1 MSTKLP
7 WTRLFADKWAIVV
20 DYLPAVEGNI
30 YMRLRLR
37 MLRTGEPL
45 FYNIKVLS
53 NYTGYSVKKFEAA
66 LNVLLEEGYFIRLA
80 DGRLWNLDVEEE
92 LTNSH
97 ESLEKVSKASRSKR
111 LSERA
116 KKAAQARWDKHTTYT
131 CDACDDAQVT
141 ENTDKNDAKAMLNDA
156 KTMLNDAKH
165 AKHDAKAML
174 NDAYIYNNN
183 INNNINNNNKNKTI
197 ILSKREIDFEN
208 LETNDFVEKAIECDV
223 ESQSEQ
229 IKTIETKQPI
239 IREQNINLSNEVN
252 NRWQINEAMIAK
264 LPSRKVKKVGKKL
277 SEIFDTMMPAYFPEK
292 ANFFEGT
299 KKTREKQ
306 EVERI
311 LEDFK
316 PDFQYAT
323 EQGLTHGEALS
334 EFEKF
339 VRFSKTNPCR
349 NANERDWQSAW
360 DNWITHPEYGLVI
373 KKHKKL
379 ETEKLYATACYKS
392 SSNNFANKLSERFSI
407 PPTAIY
413 A

>member
-53 NYTGYSVKKFEAA
+53 HYTGYSVKKFEAA
-66 LNVLLEEGYFIRLA
+66 LNVLLEEGYLIRLA

-92 LTNSH
+92 LNNSN
-97 ESLEKVSKASRSKR
+97 ENLDKASEKASKA
-111 LSERA
+111 A
-116 KKAAQARWDKHTTYT
+116 KARWDKNK
-131 CDACDDAQVT
+131 DKSNDDARAMHEQCT
-141 ENTDKNDAKAMLNDA
+141 SNAYAMLNDA
-156 KTMLNDAKH
+156 
-165 AKHDAKAML
+165 
-174 NDAYIYNNN
+174 I
-183 INNNINNNNKNKTI
+183 NINNNNNNNKKNKNI

-208 LETNDFVEKAIECDV
+208 LETNDLVEKAIECDV

-229 IKTIETKQPI
+229 IKTIENKQPI
-239 IREQNINLSNEVN
+239 IHEQNINLSNEAN

-292 ANFFEGT
+292 ANFFEET

-306 EVERI
+306 EVKRI

-316 PDFQYAT
+316 PDFQYAI
-323 EQGLTHGEALS
+323 EQGLTHDEALS

-339 VRFSKTNPCR
+339 VRFSKSHPCR

-392 SSNNFANKLSERFSI
+392 STNNFANKLSESFRNRE
-407 PPTAIY
+407 AISSF
-413 A
+413 ANAC

>member
-37 MLRTGEPL
+37 MLHTGEPL

-208 LETNDFVEKAIECDV
+208 LETNDFVEKAIECDDV
-223 ESQSEQ
+223 QSEQ

-252 NRWQINEAMIAK
+252 NRWQI
-264 LPSRKVKKVGKKL
+264 
-277 SEIFDTMMPAYFPEK
+277 
-292 ANFFEGT
+292 
-299 KKTREKQ
+299 
-306 EVERI
+306 
-311 LEDFK
+311 
-316 PDFQYAT
+316 
-323 EQGLTHGEALS
+323 
-334 EFEKF
+334 
-339 VRFSKTNPCR
+339 
-349 NANERDWQSAW
+349 
-360 DNWITHPEYGLVI
+360 
-373 KKHKKL
+373 
-379 ETEKLYATACYKS
+379 
-392 SSNNFANKLSERFSI
+392 
-407 PPTAIY
+407 
-413 A
+413 

>member
-7 WTRLFADKWAIVV
+7 WTRLFADQWAIVV

-66 LNVLLEEGYFIRLA
+66 LNVLLEEGYLVRLA

-92 LTNSH
+92 LNNSN
-97 ESLEKVSKASRSKR
+97 ENLDKASEKASKA
-111 LSERA
+111 A
-116 KKAAQARWDKHTTYT
+116 KARWDKNK
-131 CDACDDAQVT
+131 DKSNDDAR
-141 ENTDKNDAKAMLNDA
+141 AMHEQCTSNA
-156 KTMLNDAKH
+156 Y
-165 AKHDAKAML
+165 AMHEQCL
-174 NDAYIYNNN
+174 EMHNNIN
-183 INNNINNNNKNKTI
+183 INNNKKNKNI

-299 KKTREKQ
+299 KKISEKQ

-323 EQGLTHGEALS
+323 EQGLTHDEALS

-339 VRFSKTNPCR
+339 VRFSKSNPCR

-392 SSNNFANKLSERFSI
+392 STNSFANNLSESFNQLA
-407 PPTAIY
+407 TAIY

>member
-7 WTRLFADKWAIVV
+7 WTRLFADQWAIVV

-53 NYTGYSVKKFEAA
+53 HYTGYSVKKFEAA
-66 LNVLLEEGYFIRLA
+66 LNVLLEEGYLIRLA

-92 LTNSH
+92 LNNSN
-97 ESLEKVSKASRSKR
+97 ENLDKASEKASKA
-111 LSERA
+111 A
-116 KKAAQARWDKHTTYT
+116 KARWDKNK
-131 CDACDDAQVT
+131 DKSNDDAR
-141 ENTDKNDAKAMLNDA
+141 AMHEQCTSNA
-156 KTMLNDAKH
+156 Y
-165 AKHDAKAML
+165 AMHEQCL
-174 NDAYIYNNN
+174 EMH
-183 INNNINNNNKNKTI
+183 NNINNNNNKKNKNI

-208 LETNDFVEKAIECDV
+208 LETNDLVDEPIECDV

-239 IREQNINLSNEVN
+239 IREQNTNTSNKAN
-252 NRWQINEAMIAK
+252 NRWQIDEAMIEK
-264 LPSRKVKKVGKKL
+264 LPSRKVKKVGKQL
-277 SEIFDTMMPAYFPEK
+277 SEIVDKIMPAYFPEK

-299 KKTREKQ
+299 KKIREKQ

-323 EQGLTHGEALS
+323 EQGLTHDEALS

-339 VRFSKTNPCR
+339 VRFSKSNPCR

-373 KKHKKL
+373 KKHKKS
-379 ETEKLYATACYKS
+379 EVKKLYESACYKPP
-392 SSNNFANKLSERFSI
+392 SNNFANNLSESFNQLA
-407 PPTAIY
+407 TAIY

>member
-7 WTRLFADKWAIVV
+7 WTRLFADKWLLDLAC
-20 DYLPAVEGNI
+20 LPAIEGNV
-30 YMRLRLR
+30 YMRLRLQ
-37 MLRTGEPL
+37 MLRTREPL
-45 FYNIKVLS
+45 VNDAQILS
-53 NYTGYSVKKFEAA
+53 HFTCCSVKRFQKA
-66 LNVLLEEGYFIRLA
+66 LDYLFRSGHIILSE
-80 DGRLWNLDVEEE
+80 DGHLWCSDVEEE
-92 LTNSH
+92 LKNSD
-97 ESLEKVSKASRSKR
+97 ETLNKFA
-111 LSERA
+111 ERA
-116 KKAAQARWDKHTTYT
+116 AKAANTRKH
-131 CDACDDAQVT
+131 
-141 ENTDKNDAKAMLNDA
+141 KNHEESSRELQDSLRSLQDSSRCLEDSSRGYN
-156 KTMLNDAKH
+156 
-165 AKHDAKAML
+165 
-174 NDAYIYNNN
+174 NNN
-183 INNNINNNNKNKTI
+183 INNNKKNKNI

-208 LETNDFVEKAIECDV
+208 LETNDFVDEPIECDDV
-223 ESQSEQ
+223 QSEQ

-239 IREQNINLSNEVN
+239 IREQNINLSNEAN

-292 ANFFEGT
+292 ANFFEET
-299 KKTREKQ
+299 KKTSEKQ
-306 EVERI
+306 DVERI

-323 EQGLTHGEALS
+323 EQGLTHDEALS

-339 VRFSKTNPCR
+339 VRFSKSNPCR

>member
-1 MSTKLP
+1 MSSKLP
-7 WTRLFADKWAIVV
+7 WTRLFADKWLLDLAC
-20 DYLPAVEGNI
+20 LPAIEGNV
-30 YMRLRLR
+30 YMRLRLQ
-37 MLRTGEPL
+37 MLRTREPL
-45 FYNIKVLS
+45 VNDAQILS
-53 NYTGYSVKKFEAA
+53 HFTCCSVKRFQKA
-66 LNVLLEEGYFIRLA
+66 LDYLFRSGHIILSE
-80 DGRLWNLDVEEE
+80 DGHLWCSDVEEE
-92 LTNSH
+92 LKNSD
-97 ESLEKVSKASRSKR
+97 ETLNKFA
-111 LSERA
+111 ERA
-116 KKAAQARWDKHTTYT
+116 AKAANTRKH
-131 CDACDDAQVT
+131 
-141 ENTDKNDAKAMLNDA
+141 KNHEESSRELQDSLRSLQDSSRCLEDSSRGYN
-156 KTMLNDAKH
+156 
-165 AKHDAKAML
+165 
-174 NDAYIYNNN
+174 NNN
-183 INNNINNNNKNKTI
+183 INNNKKNKNI

-208 LETNDFVEKAIECDV
+208 LETNDLVDEPIECDV

-239 IREQNINLSNEVN
+239 IHEQNINLSNEVN

-292 ANFFEGT
+292 ANFFEET
-299 KKTREKQ
+299 KKTSEKQ
-306 EVERI
+306 DVERI

-323 EQGLTHGEALS
+323 EQGLTHDEALS

-339 VRFSKTNPCR
+339 VRFSKSNPCR
-349 NANERDWQSAW
+349 NTNERDWQSAW

-392 SSNNFANKLSERFSI
+392 SSNNFANNLSERFSI

>member
-7 WTRLFADKWAIVV
+7 WTRLFADQWAIVV

-53 NYTGYSVKKFEAA
+53 HYTGYSVKKFEAA
-66 LNVLLEEGYFIRLA
+66 LNVLLEEGYLIRLA

-92 LTNSH
+92 LNNSN
-97 ESLEKVSKASRSKR
+97 ENLDKASEKASKA
-111 LSERA
+111 A
-116 KKAAQARWDKHTTYT
+116 KARWDKNK
-131 CDACDDAQVT
+131 DKSNDDAR
-141 ENTDKNDAKAMLNDA
+141 AMHEQCTSNA
-156 KTMLNDAKH
+156 Y
-165 AKHDAKAML
+165 AMHEQCL
-174 NDAYIYNNN
+174 EMH
-183 INNNINNNNKNKTI
+183 NNINNNNNKKNKNI

-208 LETNDFVEKAIECDV
+208 LETNDLVDEPIECDV

-264 LPSRKVKKVGKKL
+264 LPSRKVKKVGKQL
-277 SEIFDTMMPAYFPEK
+277 SEIVDKIMPAYFPEK

-299 KKTREKQ
+299 KKIREKQ

-323 EQGLTHGEALS
+323 EQGLTHDEALS

-339 VRFSKTNPCR
+339 VRFSKSNPCR

-373 KKHKKL
+373 KKHKKS
-379 ETEKLYATACYKS
+379 EVKKLYESACYKPP
-392 SSNNFANKLSERFSI
+392 SNNFANNLSESFNQLA
-407 PPTAIY
+407 TAIY

>member
-37 MLRTGEPL
+37 MLHTGEPL

-92 LTNSH
+92 LNNSN
-97 ESLEKVSKASRSKR
+97 ENLNR
-111 LSERA
+111 LSEKA
-116 KKAAQARWDKHTTYT
+116 IKAANTKRNKQKDNSSREH
-131 CDACDDAQVT
+131 DDVIMT
-141 ENTDKNDAKAMLNDA
+141 SSRG
-156 KTMLNDAKH
+156 
-165 AKHDAKAML
+165 HDDIMMSSSRQH
-174 NDAYIYNNN
+174 
-183 INNNINNNNKNKTI
+183 INNNNNNNKKNKNI

-208 LETNDFVEKAIECDV
+208 LETNDLVDEPIECDDV
-223 ESQSEQ
+223 QSEQ

-292 ANFFEGT
+292 ENFFEET
-299 KKTREKQ
+299 KKTSEKQ

-323 EQGLTHGEALS
+323 EQGLTHDEALS

-339 VRFSKTNPCR
+339 VRFSKSNPCR

-392 SSNNFANKLSERFSI
+392 SSNNFANNLSERFSI

>member
-53 NYTGYSVKKFEAA
+53 HYTGYSVKKFEAA
-66 LNVLLEEGYFIRLA
+66 LNVLLEEGYLIRLA

-92 LTNSH
+92 LNNSN
-97 ESLEKVSKASRSKR
+97 ENLDKASEKASKA
-111 LSERA
+111 A
-116 KKAAQARWDKHTTYT
+116 KARWDKNK
-131 CDACDDAQVT
+131 DKSNDDAR
-141 ENTDKNDAKAMLNDA
+141 AMHEQCTSNA
-156 KTMLNDAKH
+156 Y
-165 AKHDAKAML
+165 AMHEQCL
-174 NDAYIYNNN
+174 EMHNNNN
-183 INNNINNNNKNKTI
+183 INNNKKNKNI
-197 ILSKREIDFEN
+197 IFSKREIDFEN
-208 LETNDFVEKAIECDV
+208 LETNDFVEKAIECDDV
-223 ESQSEQ
+223 QSGQ

-239 IREQNINLSNEVN
+239 IHEQNINLSNEAN
-252 NRWQINEAMIAK
+252 NRWQIDEAMIEK
-264 LPSRKVKKVGKKL
+264 LPSRKVKKVGKQL
-277 SEIFDTMMPAYFPEK
+277 SEIVDKIMPAYFPEK
-292 ANFFEGT
+292 ANFFEET

-306 EVERI
+306 EVKRI

-316 PDFQYAT
+316 PDFQYAI
-323 EQGLTHGEALS
+323 EQGLTHDEALS

-360 DNWITHPEYGLVI
+360 DNWITHPKYGLVT
-373 KKHKKL
+373 KKHVKSEVKKL
-379 ETEKLYATACYKS
+379 YESACYKPP
-392 SSNNFANKLSERFSI
+392 SNIFSNRLSERFSI
-407 PPTAIY
+407 PLTAIY

>member
-7 WTRLFADKWAIVV
+7 WTRLFADQWAIVV

-53 NYTGYSVKKFEAA
+53 HYTGYSVKKFEAA
-66 LNVLLEEGYFIRLA
+66 LNVLLEEGYLIRLA

-92 LTNSH
+92 LNNSN
-97 ESLEKVSKASRSKR
+97 ENLDKASEKASKA
-111 LSERA
+111 A
-116 KKAAQARWDKHTTYT
+116 KARWDKNK
-131 CDACDDAQVT
+131 DKSNDDAR
-141 ENTDKNDAKAMLNDA
+141 AMHEQCTSNA
-156 KTMLNDAKH
+156 Y
-165 AKHDAKAML
+165 AMHEQCL
-174 NDAYIYNNN
+174 EMH
-183 INNNINNNNKNKTI
+183 NNINNNNNKKNKNI

-208 LETNDFVEKAIECDV
+208 LETNDLVDEPIECDDV
-223 ESQSEQ
+223 QSEQ

-239 IREQNINLSNEVN
+239 IREQNTNTSNKAN

-264 LPSRKVKKVGKKL
+264 LPSRKVKKVGKQL
-277 SEIFDTMMPAYFPEK
+277 SEIVDKIMPAYFPEK

-299 KKTREKQ
+299 KKIREKQ

-323 EQGLTHGEALS
+323 EQGLTHDEALS

-339 VRFSKTNPCR
+339 VRFSKTNPCH

-373 KKHKKL
+373 KKHKKS
-379 ETEKLYATACYKS
+379 EVKKLYESACYKPP
-392 SSNNFANKLSERFSI
+392 SNNFANNLSESFNQLA
-407 PPTAIY
+407 TAIY

>member
-37 MLRTGEPL
+37 MLHTGEPL

-92 LTNSH
+92 LNNSN
-97 ESLEKVSKASRSKR
+97 ENLNR
-111 LSERA
+111 LSEKA
-116 KKAAQARWDKHTTYT
+116 IKAANTKRNKQKDNSSREH
-131 CDACDDAQVT
+131 DDVMMT
-141 ENTDKNDAKAMLNDA
+141 SSRG
-156 KTMLNDAKH
+156 
-165 AKHDAKAML
+165 HDDIMMSSSRQH
-174 NDAYIYNNN
+174 I
-183 INNNINNNNKNKTI
+183 NINNNNNKKNKNI

-239 IREQNINLSNEVN
+239 IHEQNINLSNEAN

-292 ANFFEGT
+292 ANFFEET
-299 KKTREKQ
+299 KKTSEKQ
-306 EVERI
+306 DVERI

-323 EQGLTHGEALS
+323 EQGLTHDEALS

-339 VRFSKTNPCR
+339 VRFSKSNPCR

-392 SSNNFANKLSERFSI
+392 SSNNFANNLSERFSI

>member
-1 MSTKLP
+1 MSIKLP

-37 MLRTGEPL
+37 MLHTGEPL

-92 LTNSH
+92 LNNSN
-97 ESLEKVSKASRSKR
+97 ENLDKASEKASKA
-111 LSERA
+111 A
-116 KKAAQARWDKHTTYT
+116 KARWDKNK
-131 CDACDDAQVT
+131 DKSNDDAR
-141 ENTDKNDAKAMLNDA
+141 AMHEQCTSNA
-156 KTMLNDAKH
+156 Y
-165 AKHDAKAML
+165 AMHEQCL
-174 NDAYIYNNN
+174 EMHNNIN
-183 INNNINNNNKNKTI
+183 INNNKKNKNI
-197 ILSKREIDFEN
+197 ILLKKEIEFEN

>member
-7 WTRLFADKWAIVV
+7 WTRLFADQWAIVV

-53 NYTGYSVKKFEAA
+53 HYTGYSVKKFEAA

-92 LTNSH
+92 LNNSN
-97 ESLEKVSKASRSKR
+97 ENLEKVSKTSRSKR

-116 KKAAQARWDKHTTYT
+116 KKAAQARWDKHTTY
-131 CDACDDAQVT
+131 ACDDAQVA

-156 KTMLNDAKH
+156 KTMLNYAKH

-183 INNNINNNNKNKTI
+183 INNNINNNNNKKNI

-208 LETNDFVEKAIECDV
+208 LETNDFVEKAIECDDV
-223 ESQSEQ
+223 QSEQ

-239 IREQNINLSNEVN
+239 IHEQNTNTSNNAN
-252 NRWQINEAMIAK
+252 NRWQIDEAMIEK
-264 LPSRKVKKVGKKL
+264 LPSRKVKKVGKQL
-277 SEIFDTMMPAYFPEK
+277 SEIVDKIMPAYFPEK

-299 KKTREKQ
+299 KKIREKQ

-323 EQGLTHGEALS
+323 EQGLTHDEALS

-339 VRFSKTNPCR
+339 VRFSKNNPCR

-373 KKHKKL
+373 KKHKKS
-379 ETEKLYATACYKS
+379 EVKKLYESACYKPP
-392 SSNNFANKLSERFSI
+392 SNNFANNLSESFNQLA
-407 PPTAIY
+407 TAIY

>member
-7 WTRLFADKWAIVV
+7 WTRLFADQWAIVV

-53 NYTGYSVKKFEAA
+53 HYTGYSVKKFEAA

-92 LTNSH
+92 LNNSN
-97 ESLEKVSKASRSKR
+97 ENLEKVSKTSRSKR

-116 KKAAQARWDKHTTYT
+116 KKAAQARWDKHTTY
-131 CDACDDAQVT
+131 ACDDAQVA

-156 KTMLNDAKH
+156 
-165 AKHDAKAML
+165 
-174 NDAYIYNNN
+174 YIYNNN
-183 INNNINNNNKNKTI
+183 NNNNNNKKNI

-208 LETNDFVEKAIECDV
+208 LETNDLVDEPIECDDV
-223 ESQSEQ
+223 QSEQ

-239 IREQNINLSNEVN
+239 IREQNTNTSNKAN
-252 NRWQINEAMIAK
+252 NRWQIDEAMIEK
-264 LPSRKVKKVGKKL
+264 LPSRKVKKVGKQL
-277 SEIFDTMMPAYFPEK
+277 SEIVDKIMPAYFPEK
-292 ANFFEGT
+292 ANFFEET

-306 EVERI
+306 EVKRI

-316 PDFQYAT
+316 PDFQYAI
-323 EQGLTHGEALS
+323 EQGLTHDEALS

-360 DNWITHPEYGLVI
+360 DNWITHPKYGLVT
-373 KKHKKL
+373 KKHKKS
-379 ETEKLYATACYKS
+379 EVKKLYESACYKPP
-392 SSNNFANKLSERFSI
+392 SNIFSNRLSERFSI
-407 PPTAIY
+407 PLTAIY

>member
-53 NYTGYSVKKFEAA
+53 HYTGYSVKKFEAA
-66 LNVLLEEGYFIRLA
+66 LNVLLEEGYLIRLA

-92 LTNSH
+92 LNNSN
-97 ESLEKVSKASRSKR
+97 ENLDKASEKASKA
-111 LSERA
+111 A
-116 KKAAQARWDKHTTYT
+116 KARWDKNK
-131 CDACDDAQVT
+131 DKSNDDARAMHEQCIS
-141 ENTDKNDAKAMLNDA
+141 NAYAMLNDA
-156 KTMLNDAKH
+156 
-165 AKHDAKAML
+165 
-174 NDAYIYNNN
+174 I
-183 INNNINNNNKNKTI
+183 NINNNNNNNKKNKNI

-208 LETNDFVEKAIECDV
+208 LETNDLVEKAIECDV

-229 IKTIETKQPI
+229 IKTIENKQPI
-239 IREQNINLSNEVN
+239 IHEQNINLSNEAN

-292 ANFFEGT
+292 ANFFEET
-299 KKTREKQ
+299 KKISEKQ

-323 EQGLTHGEALS
+323 EQGLTHDEALS

-339 VRFSKTNPCR
+339 VRFSKSNPCR

-392 SSNNFANKLSERFSI
+392 STNNFANKLSESLRNREVINSF
-407 PPTAIY
+407 AN
-413 A
+413 AC

>member
-37 MLRTGEPL
+37 MLHTGEPL

-92 LTNSH
+92 LNNSN
-97 ESLEKVSKASRSKR
+97 ENLNR
-111 LSERA
+111 LSEKA
-116 KKAAQARWDKHTTYT
+116 IKAANTKRNKQKDNSSREH
-131 CDACDDAQVT
+131 DDVIMT
-141 ENTDKNDAKAMLNDA
+141 SSRG
-156 KTMLNDAKH
+156 
-165 AKHDAKAML
+165 HDDIMMSSSRQH
-174 NDAYIYNNN
+174 I
-183 INNNINNNNKNKTI
+183 NINNNNNKKNKNI

-208 LETNDFVEKAIECDV
+208 LETNDLVDEPIECDDV
-223 ESQSEQ
+223 QSEQ

-323 EQGLTHGEALS
+323 EQGLTHDEALS

-373 KKHKKL
+373 KKYKKL

-392 SSNNFANKLSERFSI
+392 SSNNFANNLSERFSI

>member
-1 MSTKLP
+1 MSSKLP

-37 MLRTGEPL
+37 MLHTGEPL

-92 LTNSH
+92 LNNSN
-97 ESLEKVSKASRSKR
+97 ENLNR
-111 LSERA
+111 LSEKA
-116 KKAAQARWDKHTTYT
+116 IKAANTKRNKQKDNSSREH
-131 CDACDDAQVT
+131 DDVMMT
-141 ENTDKNDAKAMLNDA
+141 SSRG
-156 KTMLNDAKH
+156 
-165 AKHDAKAML
+165 HDDIMMSSSRQH
-174 NDAYIYNNN
+174 I
-183 INNNINNNNKNKTI
+183 NINNNNNKKNKNI

-208 LETNDFVEKAIECDV
+208 LETNDFVEKAIECDDV
-223 ESQSEQ
+223 QSEQ

-239 IREQNINLSNEVN
+239 IHEQNTNTSNKAN
-252 NRWQINEAMIAK
+252 NRWQIDEAMIEK
-264 LPSRKVKKVGKKL
+264 LPSRKVKKVGKQL
-277 SEIFDTMMPAYFPEK
+277 SEIVDKIMPAYFPEK

-299 KKTREKQ
+299 KKIREKQ

-323 EQGLTHGEALS
+323 EQGLTHDEALS

-339 VRFSKTNPCR
+339 VRFSKNNPCR

-360 DNWITHPEYGLVI
+360 DNWITHPKYGLVI
-373 KKHKKL
+373 KKHVKSEVKKL
-379 ETEKLYATACYKS
+379 YESACYKPP
-392 SSNNFANKLSERFSI
+392 SNNFANNLSESFNQLA
-407 PPTAIY
+407 TAIY
-413 A
+413 T

>member
-7 WTRLFADKWAIVV
+7 WTRLFADQWAIVV

-53 NYTGYSVKKFEAA
+53 HYTGYSVKKFEAA
-66 LNVLLEEGYFIRLA
+66 LNVLLEEGYLIRLA

-92 LTNSH
+92 LNNSN
-97 ESLEKVSKASRSKR
+97 ENLDKASEKASKA
-111 LSERA
+111 A
-116 KKAAQARWDKHTTYT
+116 KARWDKNK
-131 CDACDDAQVT
+131 DKSNDDAR
-141 ENTDKNDAKAMLNDA
+141 AMHEQCTSNA
-156 KTMLNDAKH
+156 Y
-165 AKHDAKAML
+165 AMHEQCL
-174 NDAYIYNNN
+174 EMH
-183 INNNINNNNKNKTI
+183 NNINNNNNKKNKNI

-208 LETNDFVEKAIECDV
+208 LETNDLVDEPIECDV

-239 IREQNINLSNEVN
+239 IHEQNTNTSNEVN

-264 LPSRKVKKVGKKL
+264 LPSRKVKKVGKQL
-277 SEIFDTMMPAYFPEK
+277 SEIVDKIMPAYFPEK

-299 KKTREKQ
+299 KKIREKQ

-323 EQGLTHGEALS
+323 EQGLTHDEALS

-339 VRFSKTNPCR
+339 VRFSKTNPCH

-373 KKHKKL
+373 KKHKKS
-379 ETEKLYATACYKS
+379 EVKKLYESACYKPP
-392 SSNNFANKLSERFSI
+392 SNNFANNLSESFNQLA
-407 PPTAIY
+407 TAIY

>member
-7 WTRLFADKWAIVV
+7 WTRLFADQWAIVV

-53 NYTGYSVKKFEAA
+53 HYTGYSVKKFEAA

-92 LTNSH
+92 LNNSN
-97 ESLEKVSKASRSKR
+97 ENLEKVSKTSRSKR

-116 KKAAQARWDKHTTYT
+116 KKAAQARWDKHTTY
-131 CDACDDAQVT
+131 ACDDAQVA

-156 KTMLNDAKH
+156 KTMLNYAKH

-183 INNNINNNNKNKTI
+183 NNNNKKNI

-208 LETNDFVEKAIECDV
+208 LETNDFVEKAIECDDV
-223 ESQSEQ
+223 QSGQ

-239 IREQNINLSNEVN
+239 IHEQNINLSNEAN
-252 NRWQINEAMIAK
+252 NRWQIDEAMIEK
-264 LPSRKVKKVGKKL
+264 LPSRKVKKVGKQL
-277 SEIFDTMMPAYFPEK
+277 SEIVDKIMPAYFPEK
-292 ANFFEGT
+292 ANFFEET

-306 EVERI
+306 EVKRI

-316 PDFQYAT
+316 PDFQYAI
-323 EQGLTHGEALS
+323 EQGLTHDEALS

-360 DNWITHPEYGLVI
+360 DNWITHPKYGLVT
-373 KKHKKL
+373 KKHVKSEVKKL
-379 ETEKLYATACYKS
+379 YESACYKPP
-392 SSNNFANKLSERFSI
+392 SNIFSNRLSERFSI
-407 PPTAIY
+407 PLTAIY

>member
-37 MLRTGEPL
+37 MLHTGEPL

-53 NYTGYSVKKFEAA
+53 HYTGYSVKKFEAA

-92 LTNSH
+92 LNNSN
-97 ESLEKVSKASRSKR
+97 ENLDKASEKASKA
-111 LSERA
+111 A
-116 KKAAQARWDKHTTYT
+116 KDRWDKNK
-131 CDACDDAQVT
+131 DKSNDDAR
-141 ENTDKNDAKAMLNDA
+141 AMHEQCTSNA
-156 KTMLNDAKH
+156 Y
-165 AKHDAKAML
+165 AMHEQCL
-174 NDAYIYNNN
+174 EMH
-183 INNNINNNNKNKTI
+183 NNINNNNNKKNKNI

-208 LETNDFVEKAIECDV
+208 LETNDLVDEPIECDDV
-223 ESQSEQ
+223 QSEQ

-264 LPSRKVKKVGKKL
+264 LPSRKVKKVGKQL
-277 SEIFDTMMPAYFPEK
+277 SEIVDKIMPAYFPEK

-299 KKTREKQ
+299 KKIREKQ

-323 EQGLTHGEALS
+323 EQGLTHDEALS

-339 VRFSKTNPCR
+339 VRFSKTNPCH

-373 KKHKKL
+373 KKHKKS
-379 ETEKLYATACYKS
+379 EVKKLYESACYKPP
-392 SSNNFANKLSERFSI
+392 SNNFANNLSESFNQLA
-407 PPTAIY
+407 TAIY

>member
-37 MLRTGEPL
+37 MLHTGEPL

-53 NYTGYSVKKFEAA
+53 HYTGYSVKKFEAA

-92 LTNSH
+92 LNNSN
-97 ESLEKVSKASRSKR
+97 ENLDKASEKASKA
-111 LSERA
+111 A
-116 KKAAQARWDKHTTYT
+116 KARWDKNK
-131 CDACDDAQVT
+131 DKSNDDAR
-141 ENTDKNDAKAMLNDA
+141 AMHEQCTSNA
-156 KTMLNDAKH
+156 Y
-165 AKHDAKAML
+165 AMHEQCL
-174 NDAYIYNNN
+174 EMH
-183 INNNINNNNKNKTI
+183 NNINNNNNKKNKNI

-208 LETNDFVEKAIECDV
+208 LETNDLVDEPIECDDV
-223 ESQSEQ
+223 QSEQ

-264 LPSRKVKKVGKKL
+264 LPSRKVKKVGKQL
-277 SEIFDTMMPAYFPEK
+277 SEIVDKIMPAYFPEK

-299 KKTREKQ
+299 KKIREKQ

-323 EQGLTHGEALS
+323 EQGLTHDEALS

-339 VRFSKTNPCR
+339 VRFSKTNPCH

-373 KKHKKL
+373 KKHKKS
-379 ETEKLYATACYKS
+379 EVKKLYESACYKPP
-392 SSNNFANKLSERFSI
+392 SNNFANNLSESFNQLA
-407 PPTAIY
+407 TAIY

>member
-1 MSTKLP
+1 
-7 WTRLFADKWAIVV
+7 
-20 DYLPAVEGNI
+20 
-30 YMRLRLR
+30 MRLRLQ
-37 MLRTGEPL
+37 MLRTREPL
-45 FYNIKVLS
+45 VNDAQILS
-53 NYTGYSVKKFEAA
+53 HFTCCSVKRFQKA
-66 LNVLLEEGYFIRLA
+66 LDYLFRSGHIILSE
-80 DGRLWNLDVEEE
+80 DGHLWCSDVEEE
-92 LTNSH
+92 LKNSD
-97 ESLEKVSKASRSKR
+97 ETLNKFA
-111 LSERA
+111 ERA
-116 KKAAQARWDKHTTYT
+116 AKAANTRKH
-131 CDACDDAQVT
+131 
-141 ENTDKNDAKAMLNDA
+141 KNHEESSRELQDSLRSLQDSSRCLEDSSRGYN
-156 KTMLNDAKH
+156 
-165 AKHDAKAML
+165 
-174 NDAYIYNNN
+174 NNN
-183 INNNINNNNKNKTI
+183 INNNKKNKNI

-208 LETNDFVEKAIECDV
+208 LETNDFVDEPIECDDV
-223 ESQSEQ
+223 QSEQ

-239 IREQNINLSNEVN
+239 IREQNINLSNEAN

-292 ANFFEGT
+292 ANFFEET
-299 KKTREKQ
+299 KKTSEKQ
-306 EVERI
+306 DVERI

-323 EQGLTHGEALS
+323 EQGLTHDEALS

-339 VRFSKTNPCR
+339 VRFSKSNPCR

>member
-1 MSTKLP
+1 MSSKLP
-7 WTRLFADKWAIVV
+7 WTRLFADKWLLDLA
-20 DYLPAVEGNI
+20 YLPAFEGFI
-30 YMRLRLR
+30 YVKLRFQ

-45 FYNIKVLS
+45 TNNLKVLS
-53 NYTGYSVKKFEAA
+53 LLAGCSVKKFQKA
-66 LNVLLEEGYFIRLA
+66 LDLLLETGHIICLE
-80 DGRLWNLDVEEE
+80 DGRLWNPDVEEE
-92 LTNSH
+92 LNNSNDN
-97 ESLEKVSKASRSKR
+97 LNKF
-111 LSERA
+111 SERA
-116 KKAAQARWDKHTTYT
+116 QKAAKARWDKHTTYD
-131 CDACDDAQVT
+131 C
-141 ENTDKNDAKAMLNDA
+141 NDA

-165 AKHDAKAML
+165 DAKAML
-174 NDAYIYNNN
+174 NDAININ
-183 INNNINNNNKNKTI
+183 INNNKKNKNI
-197 ILSKREIDFEN
+197 ILSKKEIDFEN
-208 LETNDFVEKAIECDV
+208 LETNDLVDEPIECDV

-239 IREQNINLSNEVN
+239 IHEQNINLSNEAN

-264 LPSRKVKKVGKKL
+264 LPSRKVKKVGKQL
-277 SEIFDTMMPAYFPEK
+277 SEIFDKIMPAYFPEK

-299 KKTREKQ
+299 KKIREKQ

-323 EQGLTHGEALS
+323 EQGLTHDEALS

-339 VRFSKTNPCR
+339 VRFSKSNPCR

-392 SSNNFANKLSERFSI
+392 STNNFANKLSESLRNREVINSF
-407 PPTAIY
+407 AN
-413 A
+413 AC